1 MKVRPENGFNFH
13 RLISGV
19 IIVIL
24 LNCTGC
30 KGNSPSGEQSGGKM
44 SATSTDG
51 TLEAFKW
58 EDGNVKKSK
67 KLIVRSKNE
76 I

>member
-1 MKVRPENGFNFH
+1 MIKPLVIE
-13 RLISGV
+13 LIDPDTWKLINIDLS
-19 IIVIL
+19 IK
-24 LNCTGC
+24 LNL
-30 KGNSPSGEQSGGKM
+30 SS
-44 SATSTDG
+44 DG

-67 KLIVRSKNE
+67 KLIVRTINDKE

>member
-1 MKVRPENGFNFH
+1 MIKPLVIE
-13 RLISGV
+13 LIDPDTWKLINIDLS
-19 IIVIL
+19 IK
-24 LNCTGC
+24 LNL
-30 KGNSPSGEQSGGKM
+30 SS
-44 SATSTDG
+44 DG